1 MHQKISKYFY
11 FTICFAF
18 FVFATLYLSDLIVS
32 QLLHGFSY
40 TNDLIS
46 LNYVENTGAAFSILQ
61 DSREVLIIASVVAI
75 CGIVAYIIRHIS
87 TISMKAIFFLAML
100 SAGIGGNLHERIS
113 LGYVRDFFEF
123 SFLNNFPVFNV
134 SDIFINI
141 GVIAL
146 IILILLKKTK

>member
-75 CGIVAYIIRHIS
+75 CGIVAYVIRHIS

-100 SAGIGGNLHERIS
+100 AAGIGGNLHERIA
-113 LGYVRDFFEF
+113 LGFVRDYFE
-123 SFLNNFPVFNV
+123 LNFVEFPVFNV
-134 SDIFINI
+134 ADILINI
-141 GVIAL
+141 GVIA
-146 IILILLKKTK
+146 IIIMILLKKKL

>member
-61 DSREVLIIASVVAI
+61 YSREVLIIASVVAI

-100 SAGIGGNLHERIS
+100 SAGIGGNLHERIA
-113 LGYVRDFFEF
+113 LGFVRDYFE
-123 SFLNNFPVFNV
+123 LNFIEFPVFNV
-134 SDIFINI
+134 ADILINV
-141 GVIAL
+141 GVIA
-146 IILILLKKTK
+146 IIIMILLKKKL

>member
-100 SAGIGGNLHERIS
+100 SAGIGGNLHERIA
-113 LGYVRDFFEF
+113 LGFVRDYFE
-123 SFLNNFPVFNV
+123 LNFIEFPVFNV
-134 SDIFINI
+134 ADILINV
-141 GVIAL
+141 GVIA
-146 IILILLKKTK
+146 IIIMILLKKKL